1 MQLNEHYRKIMKIL
15 IFAFLCTEM
24 QTTFTHRDL
33 AKKRSIGMAPSGGA
47 LTEGRNAAAWSQ
59 MASYQASIRLLA
71 YERDYFGKGHICSGA
86 LVAPSVVLTVSSCLY
101 SHVRRSHYHPAELR
115 VMLGNPQR
123 FAPNDQGLIMGVTH
137 VHQPPKDL
145 ALAILMLERDVPVDH
160 PQIQPVLLPHPEQT
174 SSSLSETSL
183 QISTWGYDG
192 HSRELHDLL
201 TLNATQMSCKQSLSQ
216 SQTQSQPQP
225 QRICVQAEAITSLGG
240 QFFMDAGATL
250 TERNQLLGL
259 CSADGGGF
267 VDVASHVEWI
277 LTQIGDGSNQNS
289 SIWGVLLFLAFT
301 VYVVT
306 VSRKSLFA

>member
-33 AKKRSIGMAPSGGA
+33 AAKQRSIGLAPTGGDLTA
-47 LTEGRNAAAWSQ
+47 LGRSAGAACSTV
-59 MASYQASIRLLA
+59 ASYQASIRLLA
-71 YERDYFGKGHICSGA
+71 HERDYFGKGHICSGA

-101 SHVRRSHYHPAELR
+101 SHSRRSHYHPSELR

-123 FAPNDQGLIMGVTH
+123 FAPNELGLILGVTH
-137 VHQPPKDL
+137 VHQPPKEL

-160 PQIQPVLLPHPEQT
+160 PQIQPLLLPNPDRP
-174 SSSLSETSL
+174 SSSLRDQTL

-201 TLNATQMSCKQSLSQ
+201 TLNATKTFCQTSQ
-216 SQTQSQPQP
+216 PPPQSQPQI
-225 QRICVQAEAITSLGG
+225 ICVEAEGLSSTGG
-240 QFFMDAGATL
+240 KLFMDAGATL

-259 CSADGGGF
+259 RSADGGGF
-267 VDVASHVEWI
+267 VEVASHVEWI
-277 LTQIGDGSNQNS
+277 LTQIGDGTNQNS
-289 SIWGVLLFLAFT
+289 SFWGVLLFLSFT
-301 VYVVT
+301 GYVLT
-306 VSRKSLFA
+306 VSRKSLLA